1 MKLTEVIAQYGALR
15 KAMGEHFDSA
25 ASVLQTFCRQMAP
38 DSDIEDIHADRVAA
52 FLAGTGPV
60 TRYWHRKHGVLRGL
74 YTYAISR
81 GIVAAS
87 PLPPMVPKL
96 PPRFVPHIYTHEEL
110 RRLVRA
116 TPSYR
121 QHSRK
126 LEPHTL
132 RTMILLLYGAGLRVS
147 EAVALSLGDV
157 DFPNALLTV
166 RNTKFYKTRL
176 VPLGTDLQ
184 QVMTQYLTQRQEAGH
199 SQRQEAGHSQRPG
212 TPFFVLRRGTPVSVQ
227 IVQQNFR
234 RLCEYVGVRRS
245 DGARYQP
252 RLHDLR
258 HSFAVHRL
266 TSWYRQ
272 GADVQT
278 LLPYLSTY
286 LGHVNLAATQVYLTM
301 TPELLQ
307 EASRRFQQYAC
318 EERYHD

>member
-1 MKLTEVIAQYGALR
+1 MKLTEVIAQYGALK

-25 ASVLQTFCRQMAP
+25 ESVLHTFCRQLAP
-38 DSDIEDIHADRVAA
+38 DIDIEDIHADRVAA

-96 PPRFVPHIYTHEEL
+96 PPRFVPHVYTHDEL

-121 QHSRK
+121 QHYRK

-132 RTMILLLYGAGLRVS
+132 RTIILLLYGAGLRVS
-147 EAVALSLGDV
+147 EAVALPLGDV
-157 DFPNALLTV
+157 DLPNALLTV
-166 RNTKFYKTRL
+166 RNTKFHKTRL
-176 VPLGTDLQ
+176 VPLGADLQ
-184 QVMTQYLTQRQEAGH
+184 QVMTQYLAKRQA
-199 SQRQEAGHSQRPG
+199 AGHSQRPG

-227 IVQQNFR
+227 IVEQNFR
-234 RLCEYVGVRRS
+234 CLCEYAGVRRS

-272 GADVQT
+272 GADVQM

-307 EASRRFQQYAC
+307 EASRRFQQYAF
-318 EERYHD
+318 EEKYHD

>member
-1 MKLTEVIAQYGALR
+1 
-15 KAMGEHFDSA
+15 
-25 ASVLQTFCRQMAP
+25 
-38 DSDIEDIHADRVAA
+38 
-52 FLAGTGPV
+52 V

-81 GIVAAS
+81 GVVAES
-87 PLPPMVPKL
+87 PLPTIVPKL
-96 PPRFVPHIYTHEEL
+96 PTRFVPYVYTHDEL
-110 RRLVRA
+110 GRLVRA

-121 QHSRK
+121 PHYRK

-132 RTMILLLYGAGLRVS
+132 RAMILLLYGAGLRVS
-147 EAVALSLGDV
+147 EAVALLLGDV
-157 DFPNALLTV
+157 DLPNALLTV
-166 RNTKFYKTRL
+166 RNTKFHKTRL
-176 VPLGTDLQ
+176 VPLGADLQ
-184 QVMTQYLTQRQEAGH
+184 QVLTQYLAQRQT
-199 SQRQEAGHSQRPG
+199 AGHSQRPG

-227 IVQQNFR
+227 IVEQNFR
-234 RLCEYVGVRRS
+234 CLCAYAGVRRS

-278 LLPYLSTY
+278 LLLYLSTS

>member
-15 KAMGEHFDSA
+15 QAMGERFDSA
-25 ASVLQTFCRQMAP
+25 ASVLKTFCRQMEP
-38 DSDIEDIHADRVAA
+38 DIDIEDIHADRVVA
-52 FLAGTGPV
+52 FLAGPGPV

-87 PLPPMVPKL
+87 PLPPTVPKL
-96 PPRFVPHIYTHEEL
+96 PPRFVPYVYTHDEL
-110 RRLVRA
+110 SRLVHA

-121 QHSRK
+121 PHYRK

-132 RTMILLLYGAGLRVS
+132 RAMILLLYGAGLRVS
-147 EAVALSLGDV
+147 EAVALRLGDV
-157 DFPNALLTV
+157 DLPNALLTV
-166 RNTKFYKTRL
+166 RNTKFHKTRL
-176 VPLGTDLQ
+176 VPLGADLQ
-184 QVMTQYLTQRQEAGH
+184 QVMTQYLTQRQAAGH
-199 SQRQEAGHSQRPG
+199 AQRPG

-227 IVQQNFR
+227 IVEQNFR
-234 RLCEYVGVRRS
+234 CLCAYTGVRRS

-278 LLPYLSTY
+278 LLPYLSTS

-307 EASRRFQQYAC
+307 EASQRFQQYAC
-318 EERYHD
+318 EER